1 MSTLTT
7 TPTTPITRFDYRLR
21 IAAALLR
28 AAPRAEHL
36 IVGGMALTATAAAW
50 PFAGT
55 LYPAVAIPALLAL
68 AALIRHHLD
77 GLDVRR
83 EALTA
88 AGADPADTLVIQV
101 AGPLGAAC
109 AGTVVGIG
117 ASVALGRPSA
127 HALLPLAV
135 GLIAA
140 LLIRRAW
147 LGAPALATGS
157 VVALATA
164 ALVRVSASASAAA
177 PLAEARS
184 RSGAIVHLPQTV
196 ATATATTD
204 ASASAWSAAWPT
216 ALAAIL
222 ALTAAQLV
230 IARRQQIRGLARA
243 LTAAAAR
250 RMIAR
255 SDA

>member
-1 MSTLTT
+1 MSALS
-7 TPTTPITRFDYRLR
+7 TTPITRFDYRLR
-21 IAAALLR
+21 VAAALLR

-36 IVGGMALTATAAAW
+36 IVAGMALASAAASW
-50 PFAGT
+50 PFAGA

-77 GLDVRR
+77 GLDARR
-83 EALTA
+83 DALTA

-101 AGPLGAAC
+101 AGPLGATC

-117 ASVALGRPSA
+117 ASIALGRPSA

-147 LGAPALATGS
+147 LGAPALAAGS

-164 ALVRVSASASAAA
+164 ALVRVSASAAA

-184 RSGAIVHLPQTV
+184 RGTAVAHLPQ
-196 ATATATTD
+196 AA
-204 ASASAWSAAWPT
+204 ASAWSATWPT
-216 ALAAIL
+216 ALAAAL

-230 IARRQQIRGLARA
+230 IARRQQIRSLARA

-255 SDA
+255 SGA

>member
-1 MSTLTT
+1 MSALI
-7 TPTTPITRFDYRLR
+7 TTPIARFDYRLR

-36 IVGGMALTATAAAW
+36 LVGGMALASAAAAW
-50 PFAGT
+50 PFAGA

-77 GLDVRR
+77 SLGARR

-88 AGADPADTLVIQV
+88 AGADSADTLVIQV
-101 AGPLGAAC
+101 AGPLGATC
-109 AGTVVGIG
+109 AGAVLGIG
-117 ASVALGRPSA
+117 ASIAVGRPPA

-135 GLIAA
+135 GLVAA

-147 LGAPALATGS
+147 LGAPALATGA
-157 VVALATA
+157 VVALVTA
-164 ALVRVSASASAAA
+164 ALVRVSASASTAA

-184 RSGAIVHLPQTV
+184 RSGAVVHLPQAV
-196 ATATATTD
+196 AATPAG
-204 ASASAWSAAWPT
+204 ASAWSAAWPT

-230 IARRQQIRGLARA
+230 IARRQQLRGLARA
-243 LTAAAAR
+243 LTAAAMR

-255 SDA
+255 SGA

>member
-1 MSTLTT
+1 MSALTT
-7 TPTTPITRFDYRLR
+7 TPIARFDYRLR

-36 IVGGMALTATAAAW
+36 LVGGMALASAAAAW
-50 PFAGT
+50 PFAGA

-77 GLDVRR
+77 GLDARR
-83 EALTA
+83 DALTA

-101 AGPLGAAC
+101 AGPLGATC
-109 AGTVVGIG
+109 AGTVLGIG
-117 ASVALGRPSA
+117 ASVAVGRPPA

-135 GLIAA
+135 GLVAA

-157 VVALATA
+157 VVALVTA
-164 ALVRVSASASAAA
+164 ALVRVSSSASTAA

-184 RSGAIVHLPQTV
+184 RSGAVVHLPQ
-196 ATATATTD
+196 AT
-204 ASASAWSAAWPT
+204 ASAWSAAWPT
-216 ALAAIL
+216 ALAAVL
-222 ALTAAQLV
+222 ALAATQLV
-230 IARRQQIRGLARA
+230 IARRQQLRGLARA
-243 LTAAAAR
+243 LTAAAMR

-255 SDA
+255 SGA

>member
-1 MSTLTT
+1 MSTLT
-7 TPTTPITRFDYRLR
+7 TTPITRFDYRLR

-36 IVGGMALTATAAAW
+36 LVGGMALASAAAAW
-50 PFAGT
+50 PFAGS

-77 GLDVRR
+77 GLGARR

-88 AGADPADTLVIQV
+88 AGAEPADTLVIQV

-109 AGTVVGIG
+109 SGTAVGIA
-117 ASVALGRPSA
+117 ASIVAGRPSA

-135 GLIAA
+135 GLVAA

-157 VVALATA
+157 VVALVTA
-164 ALVRVSASASAAA
+164 ALVRVSWSSSAAA

-184 RSGAIVHLPQTV
+184 RSGAVVHLPQAV
-196 ATATATTD
+196 AATAAD
-204 ASASAWSAAWPT
+204 ASAWSAAWPT

-222 ALTAAQLV
+222 ALTATQLV

-255 SDA
+255 SGA

>member
-1 MSTLTT
+1 MSALT
-7 TPTTPITRFDYRLR
+7 TTPITRFDYRLR
-21 IAAALLR
+21 IAAELLR

-36 IVGGMALTATAAAW
+36 LIGGMALASAAAAW
-50 PFAGT
+50 PFAGA

-77 GLDVRR
+77 GLGARR
-83 EALTA
+83 DALTA

-109 AGTVVGIG
+109 AGTVLGLG
-117 ASVALGRPSA
+117 ASIAAGRPPA
-127 HALLPLAV
+127 HALLPLVV
-135 GLIAA
+135 GVVAA

-147 LGAPALATGS
+147 IGAPALATGS
-157 VVALATA
+157 VVALVTA

-184 RSGAIVHLPQTV
+184 RGGAIVHLPH
-196 ATATATTD
+196 AD
-204 ASASAWSAAWPT
+204 ASAWSAAWPT
-216 ALAAIL
+216 ALAAVL
-222 ALTAAQLV
+222 ALTATQLV
-230 IARRQQIRGLARA
+230 IARRQQIRGVARA
-243 LTAAAAR
+243 LTAAAMR

-255 SDA
+255 SGA